1 MVVLEQAQARGDADV
16 NDEMKVEEVSNL
28 HEIMD
33 KCSEDQLDQ
42 ADATVWETVA
52 KVRGRMMQES

>member
-1 MVVLEQAQARGDADV
+1 MVVLEQVQARGDADV

-42 ADATVWETVA
+42 ADG
-52 KVRGRMMQES
+52 KQ

>member
-1 MVVLEQAQARGDADV
+1 MVVLEQAQAHGDADV
-16 NDEMKVEEVSNL
+16 NDQMKVEEVSNL

-42 ADATVWETVA
+42 ADAKVWETVA

>member
-28 HEIMD
+28 HGIMD
-33 KCSEDQLDQ
+33 NSEDHLDQ
-42 ADATVWETVA
+42 ADAKVWETVA